1 MKINFTK
8 KQFKH
13 LLDLVHLGEWT
24 ANSSRES
31 DTLIKEYEELFQ
43 YINSLAKDFGY
54 EEIIQFDK
62 KLNDYF
68 PTQAYENELQPIIGL
83 NDNEVF
89 WNELSGRLATRDL
102 ANEKVVPRDADEQ
115 FKRLLEIE
123 QLYEEEFEE
132 HGLSRLILK
141 KD

>member
-31 DTLIKEYEELFQ
+31 DTLIKEYEELYQ

-68 PTQAYENELQPIIGL
+68 PTQAYENELQPIIEV

-89 WNELSGRLATRDL
+89 WNELSSRLATRDL

-123 QLYEEEFEE
+123 QRYEEEFVE
-132 HGLSRLILK
+132 HGLSRFILK
-141 KD
+141 KY

>member
-24 ANSSRES
+24 ANSTRDSEQ
-31 DTLIKEYEELFQ
+31 LIKEYEELYQ

-54 EEIIQFDK
+54 EEIIQYDQ
-62 KLNDYF
+62 KLNDYY
-68 PTQAYENELQPIIGL
+68 PTQEYENQFQPIIDA

-89 WNELSGRLATRDL
+89 WNELSIRLAKRDL
-102 ANEKVVPRDADEQ
+102 AKEAVVPRDADER
-115 FKRLLEIE
+115 FKRLIEIE
-123 QLYEEEFEE
+123 ERYAEEFDEN
-132 HGLSRLILK
+132 GLDRLVIM

>member
-31 DTLIKEYEELFQ
+31 DTLIKEYEELYQ

-54 EEIIQFDK
+54 EEIIEFDK
-62 KLNDYF
+62 KLNEYF
-68 PTQAYENELQPIIGL
+68 PTQAYENELQPIIEV

-89 WNELSGRLATRDL
+89 WNELSSRLATRDL
-102 ANEKVVPRDADEQ
+102 ANERVVPRDADEQ
-115 FKRLLEIE
+115 FKRLLDIE
-123 QLYEEEFEE
+123 QRYEEEFVV

>member
-31 DTLIKEYEELFQ
+31 DTLIKEYEELYQ

-54 EEIIQFDK
+54 EEIIEFDK
-62 KLNDYF
+62 KLNEYF
-68 PTQAYENELQPIIGL
+68 PTQAYENELQPIIEV

-89 WNELSGRLATRDL
+89 WNELSSRIATRDL
-102 ANEKVVPRDADEQ
+102 ANERVVPRDADEQ
-115 FKRLLEIE
+115 FKRLLDIE
-123 QLYEEEFEE
+123 QRYEEEFEE

>member
-31 DTLIKEYEELFQ
+31 DTLIKEYEELYQ

-62 KLNDYF
+62 KLNEYF
-68 PTQAYENELQPIIGL
+68 PTQAYENELQPIIEV

-89 WNELSGRLATRDL
+89 WNELSSRLATRDL
-102 ANEKVVPRDADEQ
+102 ANEKVIPRDTDEQ

-123 QLYEEEFEE
+123 QRYEEVFVE

-141 KD
+141 